1 MTDPTIADPAIAM
14 IASSP
19 TRSLPTPTRSLPT
32 SPTLIPGSLPL
43 PRVRQSSSPVPGMPD
58 SSVRSTVT
66 DFLDIPSEQQL
77 SSTDGDSNETDDDTS
92 PSSATPAGDERSQE
106 ENPATIGL
114 FNLNTN
120 KRVGTIIDVSEDTQV
135 YNIVGNMPEAD
146 GDIYEGEVRPLIFGF
161 LRKLGRNGKW
171 QRRFFETDGE
181 CLTYYKSDKRVK
193 VLASLDLSKVTN
205 EYWYFCHSSNFGPLS
220 YSCF

>member
-1 MTDPTIADPAIAM
+1 
-14 IASSP
+14 
-19 TRSLPTPTRSLPT
+19 
-32 SPTLIPGSLPL
+32 
-43 PRVRQSSSPVPGMPD
+43 MPD

-120 KRVGTIIDVSEDTQV
+120 VSFHGWMLNTRKNDLDLNIFFCRFLKKRVGTIIDVSEDTQV

-181 CLTYYKSDKRVK
+181 CLTYFKSDKRVK